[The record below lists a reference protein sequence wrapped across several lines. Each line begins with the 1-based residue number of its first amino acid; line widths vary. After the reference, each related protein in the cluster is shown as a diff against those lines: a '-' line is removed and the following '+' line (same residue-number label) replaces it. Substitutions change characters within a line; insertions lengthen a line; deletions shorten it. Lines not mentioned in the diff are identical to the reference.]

1 MNDTLLES
9 EFSDFLKAAVD
20 FVGGVPEFA
29 LRFNLDPSV
38 IHKILRGQLRPRP
51 CLLAALKIQEVTT
64 YRLPANGA
72 AWWARHKS
80 QAVSDHDE
88 GG

>member
-1 MNDTLLES
+1 MNDTLLEA
-9 EFSDFLKAAVD
+9 EFPDFLKAAVD

-29 LRFNLDPSV
+29 RRFNLDPSV
-38 IHKILRGQLRPRP
+38 IHKMLRGQLRPRP
-51 CLLAALKIQEVTT
+51 CLLAALKIQEARV
-64 YRLPANGA
+64 YVLPPSGA
-72 AWWARHKS
+72 AWWERHKS